1 MLIKPKLYILGI
13 QGSRLLRLIF
23 YKYYGDMD
31 LEIVKNYNY
40 LRVKFDENLNFRDCF
55 KTRSDAASRAFGGI
69 VSQV

>member
-13 QGSRLLRLIF
+13 QGSRLLRLNF
-23 YKYYGDMD
+23 FKYYGDMD

-40 LRVKFDENLNFRDCF
+40 LGVKFDENVNFRDCF
-55 KTRSDAASRAFGGI
+55 KARSAAASRAFGGI